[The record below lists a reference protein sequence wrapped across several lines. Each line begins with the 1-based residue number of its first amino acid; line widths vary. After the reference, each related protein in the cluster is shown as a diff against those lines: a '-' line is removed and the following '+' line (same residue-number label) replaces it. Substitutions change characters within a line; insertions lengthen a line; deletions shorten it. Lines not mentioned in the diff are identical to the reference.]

1 MNKKLQVLKYVFADL
16 LSSFIAWSCFFA
28 FRKTYIESV
37 KFGMKIPVELSD
49 RNFTMGLLIIPLYWL
64 LLYVVTGT
72 YFGIY
77 RKSRLKEIAQ
87 TFTQTFLGVLVLFF
101 VVLLDDVVI
110 DYSTYYYSFFVLMG
124 LHFFFTVF
132 CRFYLTSRTKTKIQN
147 RIIGF
152 NTILVGSNQKA
163 YDLYNELQSERK
175 STGYKFLGYVK
186 VGSKNE
192 NIMNGNIPNLGNV
205 SDLDTIVMKHEI
217 EEVIVAIET
226 SEHENLNKIINKL
239 ESTKV
244 EINIIPDMYDI
255 ITGSV
260 KMNHLFGTP
269 LIQVK
274 TELMP
279 VWQQFVKS
287 AIDFFASV
295 FAIII
300 LLPVYIFL
308 AIGVKMSSPGP
319 IFFSQK
325 RIGIKGRE
333 FSIFKF
339 RSMYVN
345 AESNGPQLSFDND
358 KRITKF
364 GKFMRKTRLDEL
376 PQFFNVLIGDM
387 SLVGP
392 RPERQFFIDQIA
404 QLAPH
409 YYHLQKVRPGI
420 TSWGMVKY
428 GYAENVEQMI
438 ERLKFDIIYIE
449 NMSLALDLKILFYT
463 ILTVI
468 QGRGK

>member
-1 MNKKLQVLKYVFADL
+1 MNKKVQVIKYIFADF
-16 LSSFIAWSCFFA
+16 LSAFLAWSMFFV
-28 FRKTYIESV
+28 FRKIYIESV
-37 KFGMKIPVELSD
+37 KFGMEVPVELGD
-49 RNFTMGLLIIPLYWL
+49 RNFTMGLLIIPIYWL
-64 LLYVVTGT
+64 ILYTITGS

-110 DYSTYYYSFFVLMG
+110 DYSTYYYSFLVLMG
-124 LHFFFTVF
+124 LHFFLTVF
-132 CRFYLTSRTKTKIQN
+132 FRFYLTSRTKSKIQN

-163 YDLYNELQSERK
+163 YDLFNELESERK
-175 STGYKFLGYVK
+175 STGYKFIGYVK

-192 NIMNGNIPNLGNV
+192 NIMNGAIPNLGNV
-205 SDLDTIVMKHEI
+205 NELDSIVQNNAI

-226 SEHENLNKIINKL
+226 SEHENLNRIINKL
-239 ESTKV
+239 ESSKV

-279 VWQQFVKS
+279 VWQQFFKS
-287 AIDFFASV
+287 GIDFFASV
-295 FAIII
+295 IAIVL

-308 AIGVKMSSPGP
+308 SIGVKFSSPGP
-319 IFFSQK
+319 VFFSQK
-325 RIGIKGRE
+325 RIGLKGKE

-345 AESNGPQLSFDND
+345 AEINGPQLSFDND
-358 KRITKF
+358 KRITHF

-392 RPERQFFIDQIA
+392 RPERQHFIDQIIKK
-404 QLAPH
+404 APH

-463 ILTVI
+463 ILTVV